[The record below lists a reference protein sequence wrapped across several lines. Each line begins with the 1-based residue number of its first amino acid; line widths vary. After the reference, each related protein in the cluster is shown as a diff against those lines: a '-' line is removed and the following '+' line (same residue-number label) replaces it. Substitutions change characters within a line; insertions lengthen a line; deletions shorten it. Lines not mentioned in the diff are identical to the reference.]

1 MTYKNLRVIYT
12 VLHMGVTTKSINTGM
27 TKNDML
33 ARQEVEK
40 NSYREGEA
48 ELAQEKRVVDEMV
61 SEIQS

>member
-1 MTYKNLRVIYT
+1 
-12 VLHMGVTTKSINTGM
+12 MGVTTKSINTGM